1 MKAAVLTA
9 YGSVE
14 NIQIKEVPDPIPET
28 SEVLIKIHTCTVSA
42 ADCEIRRFDIQPLFW
57 IPLRLVMGL
66 FKPRKN
72 KILGQEFAGE
82 IIATGPDVKHFKIG
96 DLVFG
101 SGGFQMGCQAEYKC
115 KNENTGI
122 IHKPAGITF
131 EEAVT
136 IPLGGLNALHYLRK
150 AKITS
155 SDRVLIIGAG
165 GSIGTYAVQLASK
178 TGAHITATDSHEK
191 LEMLKGIGANEVIDY
206 KKEDFWLSKKKYDVI
221 FDVSFKTGY
230 SKCISALAPKG
241 RYIPADYSLSLLLR
255 GFMTTLFTSNKVIIT
270 LAGDKNEDL
279 FELAKLIEN
288 KNIKPVVGK
297 TYTLEEIPEANR
309 HIEKGHKQGSLVV
322 RVS

>member
-9 YGSVE
+9 YGSAN
-14 NIQIKEVPDPIPET
+14 NIKIKEVPDPIPENN
-28 SEVLIKIHTCTVSA
+28 ELLIKIHTCTVSA
-42 ADCEIRRFDIQPLFW
+42 ADCEVRRFDIQPLFW
-57 IPLRLVMGL
+57 LPLRLMTGL

-82 IIATGPDVKHFKIG
+82 VIAVGAGVRHFRIG

-101 SGGFQMGCQAEYKC
+101 SGGIQMGCQAEYKC
-115 KNENTGI
+115 KNEITGI
-122 IHKPAGITF
+122 IHKPPGITF

-150 AKITS
+150 ANITS
-155 SDRVLIIGAG
+155 NDRVLIIGAG

-178 TGAHITATDSHEK
+178 TGAHITVVESGEK
-191 LEMLKGIGANEVIDY
+191 LEMLKAIGANKVIDY
-206 KKEDFWLSKKKYDVI
+206 KKEDFWLSKTKYDVI
-221 FDVSFKTGY
+221 FDVSVKTGY
-230 SKCISALAPKG
+230 SKCISALATNG

-279 FELAKLIEN
+279 LEVAKLIEN
-288 KNIKPVVGK
+288 KNIKPVIGK
-297 TYTLEEIPEANR
+297 TFSLEEIPEANR
-309 HIEKGHKQGSLVV
+309 QIEKGLKQGSFVV